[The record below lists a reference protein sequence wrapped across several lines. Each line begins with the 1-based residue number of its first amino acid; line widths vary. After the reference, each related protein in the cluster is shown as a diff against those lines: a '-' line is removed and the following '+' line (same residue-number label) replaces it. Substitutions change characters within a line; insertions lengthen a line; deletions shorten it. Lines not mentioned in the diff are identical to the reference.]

1 MIHFKF
7 MKLSIILFSILLFS
21 CQEKNNKS
29 ESNNNRE
36 SDVNDTTLIT
46 ALINEN
52 KKISEPPLSYLLK
65 YSSKYEFESKLFD
78 NEPLKSR
85 LKKILGS
92 TYDYFMGCCDVQ
104 TPIKIENEIVFIE
117 GCQAHNCPGVYYV
130 VYSVPQKLDRKN
142 I

>member
-52 KKISEPPLSYLLK
+52 KKISRYQTG
-65 YSSKYEFESKLFD
+65 SKS
-78 NEPLKSR
+78 
-85 LKKILGS
+85 
-92 TYDYFMGCCDVQ
+92 
-104 TPIKIENEIVFIE
+104 IET
-117 GCQAHNCPGVYYV
+117 
-130 VYSVPQKLDRKN
+130 
-142 I
+142 